1 METYPA
7 AHYPEEGVLSGSE
20 EYIDPENSGDV
31 YIMER
36 RSLHEQAAAHM
47 GQLALLSS
55 EVVVAS
61 RAQPE
66 VEQPALFSETGE
78 FPVDVEQMT
87 ERQRYSEQLIY
98 NGSSDSARLVA
109 NLVGRAE
116 KYSALIYGKTGV
128 SDGYTEKDLQWAE
141 QALEKHYSLLGRAQS
156 WGREQVGEL
165 YDQQLPDEAIHDII
179 MLGMNEVTYH
189 IQAALACDMSQ
200 KNMDYRGVIAPRPK
214 DLPLLGSSKNTTP
227 EEEDYYQQKQY
238 RNITRRSRQLA
249 TYIKERNGAL
259 YGVSVKQSRSVA
271 AQVREFIKTQ
281 VAKQYP
287 EYIMEEQHTRVEHEP
302 QLSAVEQAIA
312 ERDADH
318 RKYTLPHPPVQFE
331 DNWRDRRDLA

>member
-1 METYPA
+1 METYPT
-7 AHYPEEGVLSGSE
+7 AHRPEEGVLSGSE

-78 FPVDVEQMT
+78 FPVDAEQMT
-87 ERQRYSEQLIY
+87 ERQRYSEQLIH
-98 NGSSDSARLVA
+98 NSNSSSAQLVA

-116 KYSALIYGKTGV
+116 KYNALIYGKTDV
-128 SDGYTEKDLQWAE
+128 SDGYAEKDLQWAE

-156 WGREQVGEL
+156 WGREQAGEL
-165 YDQQLPDEAIHDII
+165 YDQQLPDKAIHDII
-179 MLGMNEVTYH
+179 MLGMSEVTYH
-189 IQAALACDMSQ
+189 IQAALACDMLE
-200 KNMDYRGVIAPRPK
+200 KKMDYRGVIAPRPE
-214 DLPLLGSSKNTTP
+214 DLPLLGSKNTTP
-227 EEEDYYQQKQY
+227 KKNDYYQQKQH

-249 TYIKERNGAL
+249 TYIEEYNGIP
-259 YGVSVKQSRSVA
+259 YGVSAEQSQSVA
-271 AQVREFIKTQ
+271 AHVREFIETQ

-287 EYIMEEQHTRVEHEP
+287 EYIVKERRTRVGHEP

-318 RKYTLPHPPVQFE
+318 RKHTLPHPPTRFE
-331 DNWRDRRDLA
+331 DSWRDRRDLA

>member
-31 YIMER
+31 YVMER

-66 VEQPALFSETGE
+66 MEQPALFSETGE
-78 FPVDVEQMT
+78 FPVDTEQMT
-87 ERQRYSEQLIY
+87 ERQRYSEQLIHNSNSY
-98 NGSSDSARLVA
+98 SAQLVA

-141 QALEKHYSLLGRAQS
+141 QALEKHYILLGQAQD
-156 WGREQVGEL
+156 WGREQAGEL

-179 MLGMNEVTYH
+179 ILGMSEVTYH

-200 KNMDYRGVIAPRPK
+200 KNMDYRGVIAPQPK
-214 DLPLLGSSKNTTP
+214 DLPLLGSKDARPKKKNHS
-227 EEEDYYQQKQY
+227 QQKQH
-238 RNITRRSRQLA
+238 RNIARRSRQLA
-249 TYIKERNGAL
+249 TYIEEHNGIP
-259 YGVSVKQSRSVA
+259 YGVSKEQSQSVA
-271 AQVREFIKTQ
+271 AQVQEFIETQ
-281 VAKQYP
+281 VAEQYP
-287 EYIMEEQHTRVEHEP
+287 EYIVEERCTRVEHEP
-302 QLSAVEQAIA
+302 QLSAVEQVIA

-318 RKYTLPHPPVQFE
+318 RKHTLPRPPVQFE

>member
-1 METYPA
+1 METYPT
-7 AHYPEEGVLSGSE
+7 AHRPEEGVLSGSE

-61 RAQPE
+61 RVQQE

-87 ERQRYSEQLIY
+87 ERQRYSEQLIHGGNSY
-98 NGSSDSARLVA
+98 SAQLVA

-116 KYSALIYGKTGV
+116 KYNALIYGKTGV
-128 SDGYTEKDLQWAE
+128 SDGYAEKDLQWAE

-156 WGREQVGEL
+156 WGRGQVGEL
-165 YDQQLPDEAIHDII
+165 YDQQLPDKAIHDII

-189 IQAALACDMSQ
+189 IQAALACDMLE
-200 KNMDYRGVIAPRPK
+200 KKMGCRGVIAPRPE
-214 DLPLLGSSKNTTP
+214 DLPLLGSKNTTP
-227 EEEDYYQQKQY
+227 KKNDYYQQKQY
-238 RNITRRSRQLA
+238 RNIVRRSRQLA
-249 TYIKERNGAL
+249 AYIEERNGNS
-259 YGVSVKQSRSVA
+259 YGVSAEQSQSVA
-271 AQVREFIKTQ
+271 AQVQEFIETQ
-281 VAKQYP
+281 VAEQYP
-287 EYIMEEQHTRVEHEP
+287 EYIVEGQRTRVEHEP

-318 RKYTLPHPPVQFE
+318 RKHTLPHPPTRFE
-331 DNWRDRRDLA
+331 DSWRDRRDLA